1 MRIDF
6 NAVVKLR
13 EGVGYWAPNLRKRKS
28 ANYGTNTGHRKIV
41 FWL

>member
-13 EGVGYWAPNLRKRKS
+13 EGVGYWAQNSRKGKS
-28 ANYGTNTGHRKIV
+28 A
-41 FWL
+41 